1 MISKVNSLIIFFVLI
16 SLSIK
21 SQVGI
26 ATSDPNS
33 MLDVR
38 GSLQTAYR
46 EISTATSTL
55 GINDHHISYTG
66 ATAGTIT
73 LPSIASGTASYNGRM
88 YFIKNLSSQN
98 VTIVA
103 SGGNKLRADNLALDN
118 IILQPGFYAEIVNNT
133 NTISTSATWDISFVV
148 LPIPQNVELYDVNFK
163 IPPYATTVTNH
174 NTTAYDT
181 TSGVYQWWLI
191 STSSQLAAR
200 TTTLIRPNRMTLVYE
215 YQGPLFDLTGIHPI
229 LLINTTGTTV
239 NFIAS
244 FGGLSVVGG
253 KVRFTFTVARY
264 DYIDN
269 GTTASQWTNT
279 FDAVSIFTRKLY

>member
-1 MISKVNSLIIFFVLI
+1 MISKVNSLIILFMLI
-16 SLSIK
+16 SLSVK

-26 ATSDPNS
+26 ATSNPNS

-55 GINDHHISYTG
+55 DVNDHHISYTG
-66 ATAGTIT
+66 TTAGTIT

-98 VTIVA
+98 LTIVA
-103 SGGNKLRADNLALDN
+103 SGTNKLRADNVALDN

-148 LPIPQNVELYDVNFK
+148 LPIAQNVELYDVNFK

-181 TSGVYQWWLI
+181 TSGTYQWWLI
-191 STSSQLAAR
+191 STTSQPAAR
-200 TTTLIRPNRMTLVYE
+200 TTALVRPNRMTLVYE

-229 LLINTTGTTV
+229 LLVNTSGTTA

-244 FGGLSVVGG
+244 FGGFSVLGG
-253 KVRFTFTVARY
+253 KVRFTFTVARF
-264 DYIDN
+264 DDITN
-269 GTTASQWTNT
+269 GTAASQWTNT
-279 FDAVSIFTRKLY
+279 FDAISVFTKKMY